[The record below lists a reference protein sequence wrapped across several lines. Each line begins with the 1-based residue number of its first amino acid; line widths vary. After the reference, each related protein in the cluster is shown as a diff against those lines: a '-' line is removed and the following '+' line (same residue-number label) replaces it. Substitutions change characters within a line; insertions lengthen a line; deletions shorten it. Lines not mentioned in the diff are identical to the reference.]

1 MKDWNVVVSVFQD
14 GFGRA
19 LRALQK
25 LGVVERSPY
34 HNVLVMQVEDPVV
47 LLEAIEKR
55 TEENPALYDAISR
68 VAPAIRDFD
77 FVSEEEFV
85 ERAKSIMHEW
95 SPNLAGCSFHVR
107 LRRRGTK
114 HDLRTHETERLFND
128 AIVDVTTRAGTP
140 STISFTDP
148 DVVIAIDTID
158 NRAGLAMWT
167 REELARFHLLRPD

>member
-1 MKDWNVVVSVFQD
+1 MKDWNVVVSIFQD

-25 LGVVERSPY
+25 LGPAERSPY
-34 HNVLVMQVEDPVV
+34 HNVLVMKVDDPTA
-47 LLEAIEKR
+47 LLEAIEKI

-68 VAPAIRDFD
+68 VAPASQDFD
-77 FVSEEEFV
+77 FLSEAEFV
-85 ERAKSIMHEW
+85 EKAKSIIREW
-95 SPNLAGCSFHVR
+95 LPCLAGRSLHVR

-114 HDLRTHETERLFND
+114 HDLRTQDAERLFND
-128 AIVDVTTRAGTP
+128 AILDATKEAATP
-140 STISFTDP
+140 SKISFTDP

-167 REELARFHLLRPD
+167 RDELARYHVLRPD